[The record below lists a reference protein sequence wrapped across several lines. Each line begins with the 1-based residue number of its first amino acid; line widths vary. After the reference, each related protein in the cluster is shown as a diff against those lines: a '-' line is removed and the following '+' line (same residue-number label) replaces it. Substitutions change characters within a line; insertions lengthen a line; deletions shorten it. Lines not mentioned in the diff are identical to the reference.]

1 MVFTVVSITVFGL
14 DIISKSVLVHLTIVQ
29 GALFIIGNQNYLV
42 LLNPNASLPHFSQ
55 YELHKLYVESNL
67 VRTILYI
74 VKWSIEDFVY
84 GATDGAV
91 TTFAVVA
98 GVVGASLSPSIV
110 LILGFANL
118 FADGFS
124 MAVGNY
130 LGSKSQRE
138 FIEKERRK
146 EEWEIDNLVEQE
158 KQEIK
163 DIYMKKGFKAELLD
177 EIVNVITSR
186 RKVWIDTMMREELGL
201 IEEKKKPLDGAITTF
216 TAFNLVGLVPLIP
229 FVFLHLS
236 GFTISTEHAFLY
248 SVVFTGISFFLIGI
262 VRGKIVNKSLLRTGI
277 NTLAV
282 GGIAASV
289 AYVVGY
295 LLGITVR

>member
-1 MVFTVVSITVFGL
+1 M
-14 DIISKSVLVHLTIVQ
+14 
-29 GALFIIGNQNYLV
+29 
-42 LLNPNASLPHFSQ
+42 
-55 YELHKLYVESNL
+55 
-67 VRTILYI
+67 
-74 VKWSIEDFVY
+74 KWLIKDFVY

-98 GVVGASLSPSIV
+98 GVVGASLSPSII

-124 MAVGNY
+124 MAIGNY
-130 LGSKSQRE
+130 LGSKSQKE
-138 FIEKERRK
+138 FIEKERRR

-158 KQEIK
+158 RQEIK
-163 DIYMKKGFKAELLD
+163 DIYTKKGFKAELLD

-186 RKVWIDTMMREELGL
+186 RKVWVDTMMREELGL
-201 IEEKKKPLDGAITTF
+201 IEDKKQPLYAAITTF
-216 TAFNLVGLVPLIP
+216 GAFNLVGLIPLIP
-229 FVFLHLS
+229 FVFLHIS
-236 GFTISTEHAFLY
+236 GFGILIEYAFLY

-262 VRGKIVNKSLLRTGI
+262 VRGKIVKKSLLRTGI

-289 AYVVGY
+289 AYIVGY
-295 LLGITVR
+295 LLGIAIK